1 MLVRFGRIA
10 LIAFAITAMTGV
22 LAAAPML
29 GSPSD
34 LWTSTYGL
42 VLSVKTAG
50 VVVMMLLSGLA
61 WRRGFGLIR
70 FEAALALIVLAA
82 TAVLAASP
90 IPAATSEGIVSVSA
104 RNTH

>member
-1 MLVRFGRIA
+1 MLVRFGRVA

-34 LWTSTYGL
+34 LWRSTYGV

-50 VVVMMLLSGLA
+50 VLVMVVLSGLA

-70 FEAALALIVLAA
+70 FEAALALAVLAA
-82 TAVLAASP
+82 TAVLAVSP
-90 IPAATSEGIVSVSA
+90 IPAATNEGIVGVSA
-104 RNTH
+104 NGTH